1 MPGGPTPG
9 TWKSLSGGERP
20 TNGAGRRAGSWR
32 RGREGHFVSLPVG
45 FPPPDARGEGNEGQ
59 GGPHITMKKI
69 RIMAAL
75 AATALLIAACGGSS
89 QESEADKFAQTAEQQ
104 AKTQATLPAAT
115 TPTVTPTKATPSSGE
130 SDIATKP
137 KIPKSSGPAPKNLK
151 VEDLIEGKG
160 AAAKSGDKISVRY
173 VGTLYDNGK
182 EFDSSWKRGKAP
194 FQLTLGQG
202 QVIQGWDQGLVGM
215 KVGGRRRLTIP
226 PDLAYGAQGQPP
238 TIPANSTLVFDV
250 DLTKIG

>member
-1 MPGGPTPG
+1 
-9 TWKSLSGGERP
+9 
-20 TNGAGRRAGSWR
+20 
-32 RGREGHFVSLPVG
+32 
-45 FPPPDARGEGNEGQ
+45 
-59 GGPHITMKKI
+59 MKKI

-75 AATALLIAACGGSS
+75 AAMALAASGCGGGTK
-89 QESEADKFAQTAEQQ
+89 ESEADKFAQTAEQQ
-104 AKTQATLPAAT
+104 AKTLTSAAAT
-115 TPTVTPTKATPSSGE
+115 DTTQAAPTVTKTTPSAGE
-130 SDIATKP
+130 RDIATKP
-137 KIPKSSGPAPKNLK
+137 KIPKQTGAPPKTLK
-151 VEDLIEGKG
+151 VEDLITGTG
-160 AAAKSGDKISVRY
+160 PAAKSGDKISVRY

-238 TIPANSTLVFDV
+238 TIPANATLVFDV

>member
-1 MPGGPTPG
+1 M
-9 TWKSLSGGERP
+9 R
-20 TNGAGRRAGSWR
+20 
-32 RGREGHFVSLPVG
+32 
-45 FPPPDARGEGNEGQ
+45 
-59 GGPHITMKKI
+59 KI
-69 RIMAAL
+69 SIFLAL
-75 AATALLIAACGGSS
+75 AATALVLAACGSS
-89 QESEADKFAQTAEQQ
+89 ASESDADKFAKTAEQQ
-104 AKTQATLPAAT
+104 AKTQTAVTDTAAKP
-115 TPTVTPTKATPSSGE
+115 PTATKATPSSGE

-137 KIPKSSGPAPKNLK
+137 KIPKSNGAAPKELK

-160 AAAKSGDKISVRY
+160 AAAKSGDKVSVRY
-173 VGTLYDNGK
+173 VGVLFKNNK

-194 FQLTLGQG
+194 FELTLGQG
-202 QVIQGWDQGLVGM
+202 QVIPGWDQGLLGM

>member
-1 MPGGPTPG
+1 
-9 TWKSLSGGERP
+9 
-20 TNGAGRRAGSWR
+20 
-32 RGREGHFVSLPVG
+32 
-45 FPPPDARGEGNEGQ
+45 
-59 GGPHITMKKI
+59 MKTT
-69 RIMAAL
+69 RILAAL
-75 AATALLIAACGGSS
+75 AATALLATGCGSS
-89 QESEADKFAQTAEQQ
+89 AKESAADKFAETAEQQ
-104 AKTQATLPAAT
+104 AKTQASAPAET
-115 TPTVTPTKATPSSGE
+115 TPAPTATKVAPSAGE
-130 SDIATKP
+130 RDISTKP
-137 KIPKSSGPAPKNLK
+137 KIPKASGAAPKTLK

-160 AAAKSGDKISVRY
+160 PAAKAGDKISVRY
-173 VGTLYDNGK
+173 VGVLFNNNK

-194 FQLTLGQG
+194 FELTLGQG

>member
-1 MPGGPTPG
+1 M
-9 TWKSLSGGERP
+9 
-20 TNGAGRRAGSWR
+20 
-32 RGREGHFVSLPVG
+32 
-45 FPPPDARGEGNEGQ
+45 
-59 GGPHITMKKI
+59 TMKSI
-69 RIMAAL
+69 RILAAL
-75 AATALLIAACGGSS
+75 AATALLASACGSS
-89 QESEADKFAQTAEQQ
+89 TKESAADKFARTAEQQ
-104 AKTQATLPAAT
+104 AKTQAKAPAAT
-115 TPTVTPTKATPSSGE
+115 TPAAPTPTKATPSSGE
-130 SDIATKP
+130 RNISTKP
-137 KIPKSSGPAPKNLK
+137 KIPKPSGAAPTTLK

-173 VGTLYDNGK
+173 VGVLFNNNK

-202 QVIQGWDQGLVGM
+202 QVIQGWDQGLLGM

-226 PDLAYGAQGQPP
+226 PGLAYGAQGQPP

>member
-1 MPGGPTPG
+1 VPT
-9 TWKSLSGGERP
+9 K
-20 TNGAGRRAGSWR
+20 
-32 RGREGHFVSLPVG
+32 
-45 FPPPDARGEGNEGQ
+45 D
-59 GGPHITMKKI
+59 MKKN
-69 RIMAAL
+69 RILAAL
-75 AATALLIAACGGSS
+75 AAMALLTSACGGGTK
-89 QESEADKFAQTAEQQ
+89 ESEADKFASTAEQQ
-104 AKTQATLPAAT
+104 AKTLTAAAAT
-115 TPTVTPTKATPSSGE
+115 ATTQAPPTATKVAPSSGE
-130 SDIATKP
+130 RNINTKP
-137 KIPKSSGPAPKNLK
+137 KIPKQSGPAPKALK

-173 VGTLYDNGK
+173 VGVLYDNGK

-226 PDLAYGAQGQPP
+226 PDQAYGPQGQPP
-238 TIPANSTLVFDV
+238 TIPANATLVFDV